1 MGKSPMGSLQHFDL
15 KFFLNCP
22 QKSKEKTKKDFERQK
37 NGHKSNFVWN
47 FALIELGRAQKRQER
62 VNNTQ
67 KNIFR
72 CKFPSKVCKN
82 VLLGS
87 WEHFQSPVCSQ
98 KRENVFWKVEKC
110 SVERLKVKI
119 CFGSLQNL
127 IFLATPRQIVT
138 KIGPIFQEIREI
150 KLSDRLAREKR
161 SH

>member
-1 MGKSPMGSLQHFDL
+1 MGSLQHFDL
-15 KFFLNCP
+15 KICLNCP
-22 QKSKEKTKKDFERQK
+22 QKSEEKTKKDFERQK
-37 NGHKSNFVWN
+37 DGYNSDFGQN

-72 CKFPSKVCKN
+72 CKFPSKAFKN
-82 VLLGS
+82 LLLGS
-87 WEHFQSPVCSQ
+87 QEHFQSPVCSQ

-119 CFGSLQNL
+119 CFGPLQNF
-127 IFLATPRQIVT
+127 IFLATPRQIVM